1 MATANE
7 IPAMWDLAIFGSFF
21 ILGFFGVY
29 GVCLFRGNG
38 KMRENGRVIVCLARA
53 LLATPFGPSAMRFLR
68 TSQCFG
74 SHDPFLSRP
83 PARRPPA
90 RRPPA
95 RRPPGRREA
104 VSERMPTVSG
114 ALALGVVRSILAGR
128 CLAVIPRLPCLI
140 WAMPEDGPPGKVR
153 RFCGRVIAWLC
164 SGTG

>member
-74 SHDPFLSRP
+74 SHDPFFSRP
-83 PARRPPA
+83 LARRPT
-90 RRPPA
+90 
-95 RRPPGRREA
+95 GRREA
-104 VSERMPTVSG
+104 ASEGSMTVSVVH
-114 ALALGVVRSILAGR
+114 AQGVAWAVLAGW
-128 CLAVIPRLPCLI
+128 CLRVIPRLPCLI
-140 WAMPEDGPPGKVR
+140 WAMPEDGPAR
-153 RFCGRVIAWLC
+153 CGVFVAGSSFGSAVELVEG
-164 SGTG
+164 SHEG